1 MIKKIAVPIF
11 SFALACM
18 TIMCCA
24 ACSPAASDPKDDA
37 SQSGSEQEVV
47 NDDPSPS
54 DPYVS
59 NEVCLSCHGGTYEA
73 LAQITDSLGDSSCGN
88 AWKQWLELRYLPF
101 DGAVRSCSRG
111 QLVHYMPCLASRGRD
126 VHSVYG
132 PVERRAYR
140 RRSSFDTDFA

>member
-73 LAQITDSLGDSSCGN
+73 LAQITDSLGDSNPHAGTHGNSGLSC
-88 AWKQWLELRYLPF
+88 LPF